1 MKRILASIAVAGGLA
16 AMTTA
21 QAGEIVI
28 GQMTDRTGP
37 TANVGNPV
45 GDGAQDYIDLINSQ
59 GGINGHTIR
68 LVEVDNQYKVPPAV
82 EGYQRFKSE
91 GAVLVGLFGTP
102 ITQALTADL
111 AKDSAIREA
120 YLGG

>member
-21 QAGEIVI
+21 HAGEIVI

-37 TANVGNPV
+37 IANVGNPL

-59 GGINGHTIR
+59 GGINDSR
-68 LVEVDNQYKVPPAV
+68 LRY
-82 EGYQRFKSE
+82 RS
-91 GAVLVGLFGTP
+91 
-102 ITQALTADL
+102 
-111 AKDSAIREA
+111 
-120 YLGG
+120 GG